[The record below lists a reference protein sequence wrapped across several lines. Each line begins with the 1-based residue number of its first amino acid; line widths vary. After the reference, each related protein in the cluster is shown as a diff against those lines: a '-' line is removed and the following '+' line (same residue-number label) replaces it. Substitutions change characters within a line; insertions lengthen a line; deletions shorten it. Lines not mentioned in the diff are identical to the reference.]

1 MKKKI
6 TKPALYFALAIVL
19 VIISIILFLNFQN
32 SISLIIRNYSP
43 KEITIQK
50 LLLNEDKDI
59 YSGTLHLS
67 AGSNRSSNFAGFTFN
82 HFGYFKSIT
91 LVGYSNKPFSLTC
104 KFKKIDNYCI
114 YVIEIMSDENMSC
127 YCDDTSDFKY

>member
-6 TKPALYFALAIVL
+6 TKPALYFTLAIVL
-19 VIISIILFLNFQN
+19 PVISVILFLNFQN
-32 SISLIIRNYSP
+32 SISLIIRNYSE

-50 LLLNEDKDI
+50 LVLNEDKNI
-59 YSGTLHLS
+59 YNGALHLS
-67 AGSNRSSNFAGFTFN
+67 VGSNRSSYSGGFAFN

-91 LVGYSNKPFSLTC
+91 LAGYSNKPFSRTC
-104 KFKKIDNYCI
+104 EFKKIDNYCI
-114 YVIEIMSDENMSC
+114 YVIAIESDEKMSC